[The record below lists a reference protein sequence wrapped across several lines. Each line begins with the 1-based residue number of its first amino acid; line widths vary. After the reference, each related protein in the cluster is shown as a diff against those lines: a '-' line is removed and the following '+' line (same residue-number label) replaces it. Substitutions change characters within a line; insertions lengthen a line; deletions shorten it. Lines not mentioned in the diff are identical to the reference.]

1 MFKRLH
7 GRDAYGG
14 GVGAGLTIV
23 QKLVQ
28 RHGGRV
34 WVESTLGAGSTF
46 YFTLPNGET
55 TTLP

>member
-1 MFKRLH
+1 MH
-7 GRDAYGG
+7 GRDDFGG

-34 WVESTLGAGSTF
+34 WLESVVGSGTTF
-46 YFTLPNGET
+46 YFTLPGQRFGED
-55 TTLP
+55 